1 MMRIFAFLVCT
12 LLLAGSSNA
21 ELVVSKEK
29 IEPVI
34 GDFFQYEMIGTSL
47 PDGIGNNVDEENYL
61 RVENYDGNGFRME
74 ITGQGETEFEGKTVD
89 YYVMMS
95 TWETSFTLYY
105 DDFME
110 DGDGKEDAQHISI
123 IRKQE
128 NWILDEGNLN
138 PLNSTYIKVAD
149 SNYLYINWTI
159 NDYEEQDILL
169 GEYITETE
177 TETLST
183 SGAKPEN
190 VKVGSMWTTSTTE
203 KVDGTDR
210 SWFCEEGK
218 EADCEWDVEEI
229 DVEMTSTS
237 TQEALREVEVTTSA
251 GTYEALEIK
260 EIDEGDGGGNYT
272 LTYVSEK
279 GIPVKTTSY
288 EDDLVSMNMQL
299 ESYHISVW
307 ETASGDDEDES
318 ALGVPA
324 LPFLLSITTIVL
336 IASRKRLH

>member
-1 MMRIFAFLVCT
+1 
-12 LLLAGSSNA
+12 
-21 ELVVSKEK
+21 
-29 IEPVI
+29 
-34 GDFFQYEMIGTSL
+34 
-47 PDGIGNNVDEENYL
+47 
-61 RVENYDGNGFRME
+61 
-74 ITGQGETEFEGKTVD
+74 
-89 YYVMMS
+89 
-95 TWETSFTLYY
+95 
-105 DDFME
+105 
-110 DGDGKEDAQHISI
+110 
-123 IRKQE
+123 
-128 NWILDEGNLN
+128 
-138 PLNSTYIKVAD
+138 
-149 SNYLYINWTI
+149 
-159 NDYEEQDILL
+159 
-169 GEYITETE
+169 
-177 TETLST
+177 
-183 SGAKPEN
+183 
-190 VKVGSMWTTSTTE
+190 MWTPSTTE

-307 ETASGDDEDES
+307 ETASGDDDDES

>member
-34 GDFFQYEMIGTSL
+34 GDFFQYEMIGTSF

-110 DGDGKEDAQHISI
+110 DGDGKEDAQHISM

-128 NWILDEGNLN
+128 NWILDDGNLN

-149 SNYLYINWTI
+149 SDYLYINWTI

-183 SGAKPEN
+183 SGAEPEN

-203 KVDGTDR
+203 KVDGTER

-279 GIPVKTTSY
+279 GIPVKMTSY

-299 ESYHISVW
+299 KSYHISVW

>member
-1 MMRIFAFLVCT
+1 
-12 LLLAGSSNA
+12 
-21 ELVVSKEK
+21 
-29 IEPVI
+29 
-34 GDFFQYEMIGTSL
+34 
-47 PDGIGNNVDEENYL
+47 
-61 RVENYDGNGFRME
+61 
-74 ITGQGETEFEGKTVD
+74 
-89 YYVMMS
+89 MMS

-307 ETASGDDEDES
+307 ETASGDDEDVR

>member
-1 MMRIFAFLVCT
+1 MTRIFAFLVCT
-12 LLLAGSSNA
+12 LFLAISSNA
-21 ELVVSKEK
+21 ELIVSKEK

-34 GDFFQYEMIGTSL
+34 GDFFQFEMIGTSF
-47 PDGIGNNVDEENYL
+47 PDRLGNNVDEENYL

-95 TWETSFTLYY
+95 IWETSFTLYY

-110 DGDGKEDAQHISI
+110 DGDGKEDAQHIFMSM
-123 IRKQE
+123 KQE

-138 PLNSTYIKVAD
+138 QLNSTYIKVID
-149 SNYLYINWTI
+149 SNHLYINWTM
-159 NDYEEQDILL
+159 NNYEEQDILL
-169 GEYITETE
+169 AEYITETV

-183 SGAKPEN
+183 SGAEPET

-203 KVDGTDR
+203 RVDGTTR
-210 SWFCEEGK
+210 SWLCEEGK

-229 DVEMTSTS
+229 DEEMTSTS

-260 EIDEGDGGGNYT
+260 EIDEEDGEGNHT

-279 GIPVKTTSY
+279 GIPVKIMSY

-307 ETASGDDEDES
+307 ETASSDDDES
-318 ALGVPA
+318 ALGDLPA
-324 LPFLLSITTIVL
+324 FPFLLSITTIAL